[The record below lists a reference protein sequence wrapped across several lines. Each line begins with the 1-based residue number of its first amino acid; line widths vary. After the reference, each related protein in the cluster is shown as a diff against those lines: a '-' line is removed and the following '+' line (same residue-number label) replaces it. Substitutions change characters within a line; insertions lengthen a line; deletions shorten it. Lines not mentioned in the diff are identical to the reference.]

1 MIENEEAACD
11 HEKHLRQME
20 IIMVRDWNFWLKK
33 MDRFIAEKTDSATS
47 EPWQFGARDKLVTRH
62 QFADFVERVRRG
74 VEALL
79 RAAFDNP
86 DFASVAFDD
95 DPGVDPNEGEPAR
108 DIIFF
113 GRFKEKAVTGV
124 IKFFK
129 R

>member
-20 IIMVRDWNFWLKK
+20 IIMVRDRNFRLKK
-33 MDRFIAEKTDSATS
+33 MDRFVAEKADSATS
-47 EPWQFGARDKLVTRH
+47 ESWQFGARDKLVTCH
-62 QFADFVERVRRG
+62 QFADFVERVRRRI
-74 VEALL
+74 EPLL
-79 RAAFDNP
+79 VAAFDES
-86 DFASVAFDD
+86 DFAPVTFDD
-95 DPGVDPNEGEPAR
+95 NPGVDPNEGEPPR
-108 DIIFF
+108 HVIFF